1 MVHGDTRARTGLTT
15 FLLASSALVWVS
27 AVIVMGILAYAVS
40 RGWGGDHVIYELV
53 IVSHRIPSSTSCSQY
68 LSNTNT
74 DAQQSVLTTAFFP
87 LAFFLVV
94 SPGFIL
100 LFNLI
105 FSYLWVVAV
114 SFTASDWSHSRS
126 DLLLTVEAFSFI
138 AFFFLFFNI
147 LYDWHYGFY
156 RAGAHSRA
164 VV

>member
-1 MVHGDTRARTGLTT
+1 MVRGETRARTGLTT
-15 FLLASSALVWVS
+15 FLLASSGLVWVS
-27 AVIVMGILAYAVS
+27 AVIVMGILAYLVS

-53 IVSHRIPSSTSCSQY
+53 I
-68 LSNTNT
+68 
-74 DAQQSVLTTAFFP
+74 SVLTAAFFP

-105 FSYLWVVAV
+105 FSYLWIVAV
-114 SFTASDWSHSRS
+114 SFTASDWSYSRS
-126 DLLLTVEAFSFI
+126 DLLLTAEAFSFI

-156 RAGAHSRA
+156 RAGTHSRA

>member
-53 IVSHRIPSSTSCSQY
+53 I
-68 LSNTNT
+68 
-74 DAQQSVLTTAFFP
+74 SVLTTAFFP